1 MIGNVIA
8 ATDCTPE
15 MMFDRPV
22 EAVEFPLGK
31 FGDGRKTQ
39 RFSPAG
45 VERGVY
51 CDNRKAAEN
60 RMHRQKYI

>member
-22 EAVEFPLGK
+22 EAVEFPLG
-31 FGDGRKTQ
+31 
-39 RFSPAG
+39 
-45 VERGVY
+45 
-51 CDNRKAAEN
+51 
-60 RMHRQKYI
+60 